1 MIWYSARLVCPIF
14 SAITTPCGPG
24 SGWPWSDTQ
33 VGTLRQYIIIY
44 YMIKSS
50 IEVFWNYPP
59 PWSWF
64 IFAPQ
69 SVPFFSMLFQT
80 SAKCQDCQGSR
91 EYRSSSLHLLQ
102 LLKILQPG
110 HLAARLKWRH
120 KILKICCNFLLSVG
134 CFFVWK
140 DANYQSTQLLL
151 KDRAC

>member
-14 SAITTPCGPG
+14 SAITTPCGLG

-33 VGTLRQYIIIY
+33 VGTLRQYNRQSKHI
-44 YMIKSS
+44 SW
-50 IEVFWNYPP
+50 VLNFPP
-59 PWSWF
+59 PWSCV

-69 SVPFFSMLFQT
+69 SVPLFSMLFQT
-80 SAKCQDCQGSR
+80 SAKCGDCQGSR

-102 LLKILQPG
+102 LVKILQPG

-151 KDRAC
+151 KIHAC